1 MIKHVGF
8 SLLDKFFKSFYPS
21 KMRGNPMAGLLCNYL
36 KVVGKGLG
44 LWLRLGGG
52 VTEGGKQSKQRS
64 YSRKL
69 SKSFYWEF
77 SCQPLH
83 DLVLTKPKFLLIFM
97 RNKTSTELI
106 NQVGTT
112 M

>member
-1 MIKHVGF
+1 
-8 SLLDKFFKSFYPS
+8 
-21 KMRGNPMAGLLCNYL
+21 MAGLLCNYL

-69 SKSFYWEF
+69 SKSF
-77 SCQPLH
+77 
-83 DLVLTKPKFLLIFM
+83 
-97 RNKTSTELI
+97 
-106 NQVGTT
+106 
-112 M
+112 